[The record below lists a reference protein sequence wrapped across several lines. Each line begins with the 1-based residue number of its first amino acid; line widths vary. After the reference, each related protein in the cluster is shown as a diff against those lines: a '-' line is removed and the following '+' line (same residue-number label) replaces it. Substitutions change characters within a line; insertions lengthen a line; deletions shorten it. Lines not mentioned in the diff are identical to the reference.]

1 MKNVLI
7 ADNQAI
13 VRLGLTT
20 LIESLPDFQ
29 VISQVD
35 NGVDAYMQIEQGKV
49 DILITELAMPPG
61 ESGLL
66 TTKRVHDAF
75 PNVAIMILSSC
86 EDQALINQAIH
97 NGAESYI
104 FKSSPTAEIV
114 TGLRHLVSGERYFD
128 NNIMITG
135 QDLKEINY
143 GNTAVD
149 MTGYQDLSKRERE
162 LFPFIALGY
171 SNKEIARKL
180 FISTKTVEA
189 HKASIMRKLALDN
202 QAALIRYAVHHHLID
217 F

>member
-20 LIESLPDFQ
+20 LIGSLPDFQ

-35 NGVDAYMQIEQGKV
+35 NGIDAYMQIEQGNV

-75 PNVAIMILSSC
+75 PDVAIMILANC
-86 EDQALINQAIH
+86 EDQSLINQAIH
-97 NGAESYI
+97 NGAQSYI

-114 TGLRHLVSGERYFD
+114 IGLHHLVAGERYLD
-128 NNIMITG
+128 NNIMITK
-135 QDLKEINY
+135 QDLAEINY
-143 GNTAVD
+143 GSTAVD

-162 LFPFIALGY
+162 LLPFIALGY
-171 SNKEIARKL
+171 SNKEVAQKL

-202 QAALIRYAVHHHLID
+202 QAALIRYAVHHHLIS

>member
-7 ADNQAI
+7 ADNHAI

-20 LIESLPDFQ
+20 LIDSLSDFQ
-29 VISQVD
+29 VICQVD
-35 NGVDAYMQIEQGKV
+35 NGVDAYMQIEQGNV
-49 DILITELAMPPG
+49 DILISGLAMPPG

-75 PNVAIMILSSC
+75 PNVQIMILSGC
-86 EDQALINQAIH
+86 EDQSLINQAIH
-97 NGAESYI
+97 NGAKSYI
-104 FKSSPTAEIV
+104 FKSSPTSEIV
-114 TGLRHLVSGERYFD
+114 TGLYHLANGERYLD
-128 NNIMITG
+128 NNIMITK
-135 QDLKEINY
+135 QDLAEINY
-143 GNTAVD
+143 GNTAID
-149 MTGYQDLSKRERE
+149 MAGYQGLSKRERE

-171 SNKEIARKL
+171 SNKEIAKKL

-202 QAALIRYAVHHHLID
+202 QAALIRYAIHHHLIN